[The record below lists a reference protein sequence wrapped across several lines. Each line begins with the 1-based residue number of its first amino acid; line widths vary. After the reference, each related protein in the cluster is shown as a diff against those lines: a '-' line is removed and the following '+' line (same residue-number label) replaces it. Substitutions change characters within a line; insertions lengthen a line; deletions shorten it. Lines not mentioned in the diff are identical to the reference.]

1 MLHTSTCS
9 NSSLHCGER
18 KRLLGAQRRKAAP
31 RTFLSE
37 RLLMYEVSVSC
48 AGHGLQGRR
57 AAEEEERKKVKSL
70 MYPLRQI
77 HMGDCIL
84 RPDQTGPSLL
94 WLQKYLHS
102 STL

>member
-1 MLHTSTCS
+1 MLHTSMCS

-31 RTFLSE
+31 QTFLSE

-48 AGHGLQGRR
+48 AGHGLQ
-57 AAEEEERKKVKSL
+57 EEERKKVKSL